1 MRVSYV
7 PGLES
12 APTTYKRIRQHCFCP
27 GVAQGEMK
35 KGKSNNQ
42 DVCRLFGVT
51 EKGHLPRLV
60 AGEGAWNG
68 LLGRNLGEDV

>member
-1 MRVSYV
+1 
-7 PGLES
+7 
-12 APTTYKRIRQHCFCP
+12 
-27 GVAQGEMK
+27 MK